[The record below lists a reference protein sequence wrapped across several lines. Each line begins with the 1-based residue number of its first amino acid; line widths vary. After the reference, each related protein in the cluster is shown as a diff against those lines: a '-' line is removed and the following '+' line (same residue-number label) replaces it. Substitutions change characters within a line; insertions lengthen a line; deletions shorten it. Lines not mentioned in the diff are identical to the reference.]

1 VRFHAHLEE
10 LDALRPMKA
19 LTIVLLVLAL
29 DAHAVVIGNDD
40 RYTPAA
46 KQTPELYR
54 GVGFLDCI
62 SRTDKEDATG
72 SLIFNDRMIVT
83 VAHLFFNNDGSKK
96 FGPSDCT
103 FNVSSNQGEILATV
117 RVEAV
122 WPYSK
127 HVGSSSTQHKD
138 ALIARLVAPV
148 RGVHLLTLRSIMPR
162 VGQKMRL
169 CSYSDDLVDNKRIKR
184 CLEGVIRDS
193 GADSK
198 IAANARLVLH
208 DIDSYHGSSGG
219 PLIRL
224 TDEEDEIF
232 GMQVSMFPG
241 TKYDRPIRERVYE
254 EYDVNKRFNAAMYFT
269 DDFINFAAN
278 IYHREILTAEQ
289 R

>member
-1 VRFHAHLEE
+1 
-10 LDALRPMKA
+10 MKA
-19 LTIVLLVLAL
+19 LAIALLILAL
-29 DAHAVVIGNDD
+29 NAQAVVIGNDD

-46 KQTPELYR
+46 KQTPDLYR

-62 SRTDKEDATG
+62 SRIDKEDATG
-72 SLIFNDRMIVT
+72 TLIVNNRMIVT
-83 VAHLFFNNDGSKK
+83 VAHLFFNGDGSKK
-96 FGPSDCT
+96 FSPSDCT
-103 FNVSSNQGEILATV
+103 FNISSNQGEILATV
-117 RVEAV
+117 RVDAV

-127 HVGSSSTQHKD
+127 HVGSRSTQHKD

-148 RGVHLLTLRSIMPR
+148 RGVRVLSLRSVMPR
-162 VGQKMRL
+162 VGQRTRL

-198 IAANARLVLH
+198 IVANAKLVLH

-219 PLIRL
+219 PLIWL
-224 TDEEDEIF
+224 TGEEDEIF
-232 GMQVSMFPG
+232 GMQVGMYPG
-241 TKYDRPIRERVYE
+241 TKYDHPIRERVYE

-269 DDFINFAAN
+269 DDFINFAVD
-278 IYHREILTAEQ
+278 IYRREILTTEP